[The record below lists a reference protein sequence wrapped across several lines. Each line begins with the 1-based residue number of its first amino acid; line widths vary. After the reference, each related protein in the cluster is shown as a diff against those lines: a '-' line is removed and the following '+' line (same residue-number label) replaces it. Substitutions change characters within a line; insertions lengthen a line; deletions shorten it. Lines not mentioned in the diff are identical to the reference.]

1 MPILT
6 AKIQSKEHLVKNY
19 LEIFN
24 GGLKLTDKE
33 FDIVKEFVLIYL
45 KYSEDGVK
53 EPTLS
58 EFTFSNKNIQR
69 VKTVLDISKQNWN
82 NYRNK
87 IIEKKAVIEKDG
99 ELFLNPVIIPQ
110 EEITFKFI
118 KTYENGNSTK

>member
-45 KYSEDGVK
+45 K
-53 EPTLS
+53 
-58 EFTFSNKNIQR
+58 
-69 VKTVLDISKQNWN
+69 
-82 NYRNK
+82 
-87 IIEKKAVIEKDG
+87 
-99 ELFLNPVIIPQ
+99 
-110 EEITFKFI
+110 
-118 KTYENGNSTK
+118 